1 MESVTIFL
9 SSLITG
15 LRSTLHAASAAEVK
29 SAWPF
34 ARSSPRELLPD
45 RFSVAPRSSLFA
57 RPSAVEPLNYVV
69 IQKVS
74 LSSLPL
80 SLLLCPLLASG
91 SVSVGRSADAAA
103 AVTHMY
109 TYAHAEGEG
118 GGTVDI
124 GC

>member
-1 MESVTIFL
+1 MSQFF
-9 SSLITG
+9 SPLITG
-15 LRSTLHAASAAEVK
+15 LCSTLHAAAAAGVK

-45 RFSVAPRSSLFA
+45 RFSAARRRSSLFA

-74 LSSLPL
+74 LSLSSLSSPL
-80 SLLLCPLLASG
+80 SAFGVGVGL
-91 SVSVGRSADAAA
+91 GRSADAAA

-118 GGTVDI
+118 EGTVDI
-124 GC
+124 AG